1 MSEKDVIDQ
10 EIAELSR
17 SGVLGRSRSY
27 FRLLEYLAACSVND
41 RAPKELEIA
50 SEVFGKGS
58 DFDPN
63 QDSLVRVYIHNLRQK
78 LDSYYATAEGDHRLV
93 IPKGEYR
100 LAVVSAEEAPVPAES
115 VSRAPRLW
123 TAVLIAALCV
133 NLIALVLIG
142 RGDNSATTV
151 YDEVATSPIWSS
163 FLDDDLSFLVVVG
176 DYYIFGELDEF
187 GNVERLVRDFSI
199 NSADDLEDQ
208 FVYEPELME
217 SYLDLD
223 LTYLPDASA
232 SALMDVLRVVY
243 RSDKPVR
250 ITPMSELSVADLRD
264 SHVIYI
270 GYISA
275 MDKLLE
281 FVFAASG
288 LRLGETFDELSVAES
303 GRRFISGAG
312 IPRDDRPNYRDYGLL
327 SLFPGPAGNNQVMV
341 VAGTRDEGLM
351 HTAQAVASLARVTE
365 LSERFPGLAADG
377 QPAVEAL
384 YEVTGFDRMNLDGVL
399 VYDAELDYETIW
411 RGTLP

>member
-10 EIAELSR
+10 EIAKLSR
-17 SGVLGRSRSY
+17 PGVLGRSRSY
-27 FRLLEYLAACSVND
+27 VRLLEFLATCSVND
-41 RAPKELEIA
+41 RTPKELEIA

-63 QDSLVRVYIHNLRQK
+63 QDSLVRVYVHNLRQK
-78 LDSYYATAEGDHRLV
+78 LDSYYATAEGDYRLV

-115 VSRAPRLW
+115 GGRAPRLW
-123 TAVLIAALCV
+123 TAVLISALCL

-142 RGDNSATTV
+142 RGQDTTTI
-151 YDEVATSPIWSS
+151 YDEVAASPVWNS
-163 FLDDDLSFLVVVG
+163 FLDDDLPFLVVVG

-187 GNVERLVRDFSI
+187 GNVERLVRDFAV
-199 NSADDLEDQ
+199 NSADDLADQ
-208 FVYEPELME
+208 FVYQPELME

-232 SALMDVLRVVY
+232 SALKDVLRVVY

-250 ITPMSELSVADLRD
+250 ISPMSELSVADIRD

-312 IPRDDRPNYRDYGLL
+312 IPSDNRPNYRDYGLL
-327 SLFPGPAGNNQVMV
+327 SLFPGPGDNQVMI

-351 HTAQAVASLARVTE
+351 HTAQAVASLASVTE
-365 LSERFPGLAADG
+365 LTNRFPDMAADG
-377 QPAVEAL
+377 QPAIEAL

-399 VYDAELDYETIW
+399 VYDAELDYEAIW
-411 RGTLP
+411 RGALP